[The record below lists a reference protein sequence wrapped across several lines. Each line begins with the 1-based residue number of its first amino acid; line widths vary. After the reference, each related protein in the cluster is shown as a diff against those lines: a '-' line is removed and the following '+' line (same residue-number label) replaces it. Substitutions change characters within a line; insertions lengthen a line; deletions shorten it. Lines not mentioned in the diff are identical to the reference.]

1 MEYEMKYFN
10 ISRGSGVSKL
20 THTDSAEWRFKV
32 HSELHQ
38 YQLIILTTSVDIW
51 DLHKIS
57 NISKYLKYLQT
68 HTCK

>member
-10 ISRGSGVSKL
+10 ISRGSGVSKR

-51 DLHKIS
+51 IYTKYFKIS
-57 NISKYLKYLQT
+57 KF
-68 HTCK
+68 

>member
-10 ISRGSGVSKL
+10 ILRGSGASKR
-20 THTDSAEWRFKV
+20 TNTDSVEWRFKV

-51 DLHKIS
+51 DLHKIFQ
-57 NISKYLKYLQT
+57 NI
-68 HTCK
+68 